1 MSDWRINK
9 DDEINIPKRL
19 ARKTIYENKWVN
31 LYADKVV
38 YSNGAIVDEHH
49 FVHFDRPSVGVLVTN
64 ENDEVLFIKSN
75 RYITQSI
82 EWEIPAGW
90 IDEGETIF
98 DTAKREV
105 FEETGYTI
113 ENIQNLYSYNP
124 SNGISDQEIIILK
137 ATSSSKID
145 KFDEQEVSEV
155 RWFNRNEISELLNSN
170 EIMCGITLTALLL
183 DAFLGKVE

>member
-1 MSDWRINK
+1 MSDWKISK

-19 ARKTIYENKWVN
+19 ARKVIYENKWVN
-31 LYADKVV
+31 LYADRVV
-38 YSNGAIVDEHH
+38 YSNGAIVEEHH
-49 FVHFDRPSVGVLVTN
+49 YVHFDRPSVGVLVKN
-64 ENDEVLFIKSN
+64 EKDEVLFIKSN

-113 ENIQNLYSYNP
+113 ENMQNVYRYNP
-124 SNGISDQEIIILK
+124 SNGISDQEIVILK
-137 ATSSSKID
+137 ATSSSGVNQ
-145 KFDEQEVSEV
+145 FDEQEVSEV
-155 RWFNRNEISELLNSN
+155 RWFSKEEISELLRSN

-183 DAFLGKVE
+183 DGLYTT